1 MPTSHAA
8 VRHAVTWGRARP
20 AEKAFLDGWDR
31 SRPRHRSRHLGA
43 DEIQRGRGQR
53 YWTVLSDLVRG
64 EVIGLAR
71 DRTQT
76 AHEGLLDTA
85 LDARQRAAV
94 EAVCIDMHQ
103 PYVNAITAKLDDA
116 EIVFDKFHVLQHASR
131 AIDEVRR
138 NEFFR
143 AGPIM
148 REYGRG
154 KRWLL
159 LRRWKNLAREK
170 RRELRDL
177 FAVNRR
183 LYKAYVLREELDHLW
198 TYATPSGVTNF
209 LDGWIRALRWQ
220 RLPEMQKLG
229 AFCVSTPTE
238 SSPTAAT
245 ASASASSK
253 GSIRR

>member
-1 MPTSHAA
+1 
-8 VRHAVTWGRARP
+8 V
-20 AEKAFLDGWDR
+20 FLEAWDR
-31 SRPRHRSRHLGA
+31 SRPRRRPRHLGA

-53 YWTVLSDLVRG
+53 YWTVLSDLVHG

-71 DRTQT
+71 DRTQ
-76 AHEGLLDTA
+76 ASLEGLLDGA

-94 EAVCIDMHQ
+94 EAVCTDMHR
-103 PYVNAITAKLDDA
+103 PYVNAVASKLPHA
-116 EIVFDKFHVLQHASR
+116 EVVFDQFHVLQHASR

-183 LYKAYVLREELDHLW
+183 LFKAYILREELDRLW
-198 TYATPSGVTNF
+198 TYA
-209 LDGWIRALRWQ
+209 
-220 RLPEMQKLG
+220 RL
-229 AFCVSTPTE
+229 
-238 SSPTAAT
+238 
-245 ASASASSK
+245 
-253 GSIRR
+253 